1 MQGTNVSL
9 EMQHE
14 RRLLA
19 LLREVDRELG
29 RVRTAEELGVDRKTL
44 WRCMAEG
51 RLTPR
56 LSEALE
62 RLLLSREASAVD
74 RLQERVN
81 SLENQWHA
89 WTEGAVGRRERLD
102 GMIEGTVKDGM
113 QALKDEW
120 AGEMRGLEE
129 RLLSRLGADGAVHG
143 EGRPEQVA
151 WQRPAVVRLRRE
163 YPELVTVEPAPDDE
177 EVFGEAWPLI
187 REWRKLRRGHPNRGR
202 SLSWLVR
209 EERVRTLEVALLEKH
224 GMTLPPETYPLRGIA
239 RNSQLSWRQKA
250 VFHTRKRRVRRQMLR
265 WVRRILTLGLWRR

>member
-89 WTEGAVGRRERLD
+89 WTEGAAGRRERLD
-102 GMIEGTVKDGM
+102 AMIEGTVKNGM
-113 QALKDEW
+113 QALKEEW
-120 AGEMRGLEE
+120 TGEMRGLEE
-129 RLLSRLGADGAVHG
+129 RLQSRLGADGAVHG
-143 EGRPEQVA
+143 EGGPEQVA
-151 WQRPAVVRLRRE
+151 QQRPAVVRLRRE

-187 REWRKLRRGHPNRGR
+187 REWRRLRRSHPNRGR

-209 EERVRTLEVALLEKH
+209 EERIRTLEVALLEKH

-239 RNSQLSWRQKA
+239 RDSQLSWRQKA
-250 VFHTRKRRVRRQMLR
+250 VFHTRKRRVRRQVLR